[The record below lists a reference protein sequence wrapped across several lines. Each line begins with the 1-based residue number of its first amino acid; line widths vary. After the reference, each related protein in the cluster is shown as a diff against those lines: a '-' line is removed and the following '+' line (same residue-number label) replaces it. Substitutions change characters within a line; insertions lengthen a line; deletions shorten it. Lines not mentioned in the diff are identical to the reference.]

1 MARILIVE
9 DEPLIAKGGL
19 AAIINSINE
28 EIKITITG
36 YAEKALEYVKDMDY
50 SMFY

>member
-9 DEPLIAKGGL
+9 DEPLIAKGL